1 MNMKSTWLSILF
13 LCLSST
19 TFSQINLSGFYPT
32 SNVSGLKFGTAT
44 AIHENTLVVSSDT
57 YPFPPITTG
66 YVYVFN
72 QNNQSITQEAYF
84 YPSDALSSDQFGK
97 TVAVFGNFIAVG
109 SPLHD
114 EGFTDSG
121 AVYLYE
127 KVNNNWVFF
136 QKITASDASTN
147 KQFGSFVKMQGN
159 SLFIV
164 APNDEN
170 NDGIGAVY
178 VYIFDQNEWILSQKL
193 TVPNNAGKL
202 GKIEIQ
208 GDNLIVS
215 NLTYPFGSSTKF
227 HTFNYSS
234 NWIFSNS
241 TEQFGNLEQIIFDFT
256 YDQQRLFI
264 SVHELNSGANNL
276 ENKVYIYNQ
285 MNNSWEFDSFIL
297 ANYNNFIIGNVA
309 VSGDNMLV
317 GFSNYYLQLAR
328 KFPVYYYK
336 KIENEWQMQTYFNG
350 EGQSNMD
357 DYLGNSISMF
367 ESNVVIGAPYEGIIN
382 SGKAYVF
389 DLETLSTT
397 QFDKKSVII
406 YPNPTADELH
416 FENRSPF
423 SIENIDIIST
433 LGKVVQS
440 IKSTTSS
447 ISLQSLPTGLYL
459 IRVQFDNGIIETY
472 KVSKN

>member
-1 MNMKSTWLSILF
+1 MKSNIVCILL
-13 LCLSST
+13 LCITQT
-19 TFSQINLSGFYPT
+19 TFAQINLSGFYPT
-32 SNVSGLKFGTAT
+32 SNGSGIQFGTAT
-44 AIHENTLVVSSDT
+44 AIHENTLVVSSAT
-57 YPFPPITTG
+57 YAFPPITTG

-72 QNNQSITQEAYF
+72 QNNESTTQEAYF
-84 YPSDALSSDQFGK
+84 YPSDALSNDQFGK
-97 TVAVFGNFIAVG
+97 TVTVFGDFIAVG

-127 KVNNNWVFF
+127 KVNNAWVFL

-170 NDGIGAVY
+170 NDGISAVY
-178 VYIFDQNEWILSQKL
+178 VYIFDQNEWTFSQKL
-193 TVPNNAGKL
+193 TVPNNNGKL
-202 GKIEIQ
+202 GKIVIQ

-215 NLTYPFGSSTKF
+215 NFSYPFGSPTKF
-227 HTFNYSS
+227 HTFNYNS

-241 TEQFGNLEQIIFDFT
+241 TEQFGNLEQMIFDFT

-264 SVHELNSGANNL
+264 SVHEWNSGINNF

-297 ANYNNFIIGNVA
+297 ANYNDFIIGNVA
-309 VSGDNMLV
+309 VSGDNLLI

-328 KFPVYYYK
+328 KFPVFYYK
-336 KIENEWQMQTYFNG
+336 KIENEWQMQTNLFG
-350 EGQSNMD
+350 EGQFGMD

-367 ESNVVIGAPYEGIIN
+367 ESNAVIGAPNEGIIN

-389 DLETLSTT
+389 DLETLSST

-416 FENRSPF
+416 FENLSPF
-423 SIENIDIIST
+423 SIENIDVIST

-440 IKSTTSS
+440 IKSATSS